1 MIDFAVIVPT
11 RDRRMFFDHC
21 REQLDRQTLQP
32 KARYY
37 ISYAPTS
44 PEMDLVRRVKSGI
57 ELAQRDGIDLVFIV
71 EDDDKYPDDYFQR
84 FQPYLKDFEFFGD
97 EFTTY
102 YNLRNQTYRTW
113 HHPNRA
119 SLFTTAFKIS
129 ALNLFDWPADN
140 EKFLDIK
147 LWQYAR
153 RRKKKFVKTDAI
165 GIKHNLGLVG
175 GKGHIMRFNNVD
187 TNLKFLR
194 EHTNGSFDFY
204 QQIMKQL

>member
-1 MIDFAVIVPT
+1 
-11 RDRRMFFDHC
+11 
-21 REQLDRQTLQP
+21 
-32 KARYY
+32 
-37 ISYAPTS
+37 
-44 PEMDLVRRVKSGI
+44 MDLVRRVKSGI
-57 ELAQRDGIDLVFIV
+57 ELARRDGIDLVFIV

-102 YNLRNQTYRTW
+102 YNLRNKTYRTW

-204 QQIMKQL
+204 EQIMKQL